1 MQPSLER
8 ENGLTCRSCS
18 RLRRRYFKLCIRNTR
33 DAVPKAV
40 GYFLVRKMQEVLQFE
55 LYNQLASADRMCAAL

>member
-1 MQPSLER
+1 MILLKGVQIRFGTDWGKPSEYLPP
-8 ENGLTCRSCS
+8 
-18 RLRRRYFKLCIRNTR
+18 RYFKLCIRNTR

-55 LYNQLASADRMCAAL
+55 LYNQLASADRM